1 MWIGVA
7 IKSHRPR
14 FRAGKG
20 IRLEREQQGFSGET
34 CSRVEIQSAN
44 GREVSRSGRDNE
56 NRIGNGSKA
65 GIFSPRR
72 SFFFDKASYVYI
84 YIYISTYRPLRCR
97 ARNEWLWIFEDSKRF
112 QSLVSF
118 LRLGLNSTCPE
129 ALQSPI
135 KRHLFSPLLGN
146 RKTRFAN

>member
-20 IRLEREQQGFSGET
+20 IRLEREEQGFSGET

-44 GREVSRSGRDNE
+44 GREVSRSERDNE

-72 SFFFDKASYVYI
+72 SFFFDKASYI
-84 YIYISTYRPLRCR
+84 YIYPLTGRCVVGPET
-97 ARNEWLWIFEDSKRF
+97 NGCGFSKIRKGF
-112 QSLVSF
+112 NPSY
-118 LRLGLNSTCPE
+118 
-129 ALQSPI
+129 
-135 KRHLFSPLLGN
+135 LFSALD
-146 RKTRFAN
+146 